1 MRKLIVLA
9 GLIAAIVVS
18 FILLQPDSKRYSDI
32 MRGLNR
38 DTLYFPDGSLVNI
51 WLWDDKG
58 AVAVGEGAESG
69 ILVFDKDEYKEIDQN
84 KLLLYLNALI

>member
-1 MRKLIVLA
+1 MA
-9 GLIAAIVVS
+9 GLITVIISS
-18 FILLQPDSKRYSDI
+18 FILLQPDSKHYIDI

-58 AVAVGEGAESG
+58 AVAIGEGVEG
-69 ILVFDKDEYKEIDQN
+69 EILVFDKDEYKEIDQD
-84 KLLLYLNALI
+84 KLLHYLNVLI